1 MSKIYWQAAD
11 SSTLLVEEWNGE
23 YTVFQHQA
31 GQTHFLNQMGL
42 LILESLSNGTA
53 ISEDTILSALAE
65 QFHQENDSKFSEQ
78 VIKTLHRFDEL
89 GLIEEAK
96 SEHAVC
102 E

>member
-1 MSKIYWQAAD
+1 MSKILWKAVD
-11 SSTLLVEEWNGE
+11 SSTLLIEEWNSE
-23 YTVFQHQA
+23 YTVFQPQA
-31 GQTHFLNQMGL
+31 GKTHFCNQMGL
-42 LILESLSNGTA
+42 LILESLSNGA
-53 ISEDTILSALAE
+53 PISENSICSVLAE